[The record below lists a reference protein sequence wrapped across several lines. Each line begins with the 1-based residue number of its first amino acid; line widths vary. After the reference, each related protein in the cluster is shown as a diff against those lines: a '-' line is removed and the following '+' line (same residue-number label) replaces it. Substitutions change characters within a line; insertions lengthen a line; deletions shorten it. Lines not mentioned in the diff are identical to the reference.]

1 MDRSVVAARRDD
13 LLAALDLTGAGGKLV
28 ADYSAGMTKKVALAC
43 ALVHA
48 PRVLVLDEPFEAV
61 DPMSAASIRTI
72 LRSFVAAGGT
82 VVLSSHVMAT
92 VEQLCDHVAVVAAG
106 RVLAAGPLD
115 TVRAGADLEAR
126 FLGLLGGTGAQRE
139 LTWLRPS
146 SG

>member
-1 MDRSVVAARRDD
+1 
-13 LLAALDLTGAGGKLV
+13 
-28 ADYSAGMTKKVALAC
+28 MTKKVALAC

-72 LRSFVAAGGT
+72 LRSFVASGGT
-82 VVLSSHVMAT
+82 VVLSSHVMAL

-106 RVLAAGPLD
+106 RVLAAGGLD
-115 TVRAGADLEAR
+115 EVRGGEDLETR
-126 FLGLLGGTGAQRE
+126 FLGLLGGAAEQRE

-146 SG
+146 SD